1 MRAEPEPEGLSRAE
15 LWPERRDDDDEGL
28 WGDEAGDDV
37 DDGVPCVRR
46 EPDELRRRVS
56 DR

>member
-15 LWPERRDDDDEGL
+15 LWPERRDDDEGL